1 MANLPRLADMEWL
14 PNKRCGCLLSLPEV
28 SSGLKSSKAS
38 IGQYPTVCLFRE
50 T

>member
-1 MANLPRLADMEWL
+1 MANVPRLADMEWL
-14 PNKRCGCLLSLPEV
+14 PNKV